1 MNDNDLLDVLQVLDN
16 LLSGISSI
24 DELRAKIRDE
34 KDAAYKRCIGAYIGA
49 VGKVG
54 RPMPV
59 VGETGPGGN
68 CDVGPRRLPNSVA
81 TLCDKNH
88 D

>member
-1 MNDNDLLDVLQVLDN
+1 MNDNDLFDVLQVLDG
-16 LLSGISSI
+16 LLSGVSSI

-34 KDAAYKRCIGAYIGA
+34 KEFAHKRCVGTYIGA
-49 VGKVG
+49 VGRVG
-54 RPMPV
+54 QLMPV

-68 CDVGPRRLPNSVA
+68 CDVGPRRLPNPVA
-81 TLCDKNH
+81 TLCAKNH